1 MTYDSILSS
10 GEIKGKTC
18 LLELR
23 STVPQTCQSFE
34 VICLWLCAHVD
45 STQSRLEATMLTLP
59 DNLVKMRLSHHQL
72 RRIFTQMGGSG
83 DEIQMSGEVIKI
95 NYKLLR
101 EVFLM

>member
-45 STQSRLEATMLTLP
+45 SSQSRLEATMLTLP
-59 DNLVKMRLSHHQL
+59 PNLVKMRLSHHQL
-72 RRIFTQMGGSG
+72 RRIFTQMGGNW
-83 DEIQMSGEVIKI
+83 DEIQMLGGVIEM
-95 NYKLLR
+95 NYKCLQN
-101 EVFLM
+101 VI